1 MNTAKKQHRLEHVLE
16 HLKLCESTLNDD
28 ILNIDSSPSA
38 YLSSIR
44 EFTEAKSIVS
54 WFQQNE
60 ITEFKYWCYIT
71 SKIQRV
77 IFQNDHNKRINDSVL
92 FPTLMSDHHD
102 LIQWFAHYEGQSY
115 ISVIESH
122 KNIYFY
128 FYQFLLAIR
137 GDWDRLSERCNRIIS
152 DPPSK
157 YKIYMMEHQY
167 FLALAQG
174 NIDEMQKIL
183 YEMVSPRSLRSR
195 TNDESGYTQDLICT
209 PAVICAKIAW
219 LHGYHVEVDTP
230 YIPKEWLPIAPLNEY
245 IDQYDFLKKFD
256 IYQKI

>member
-1 MNTAKKQHRLEHVLE
+1 
-16 HLKLCESTLNDD
+16 
-28 ILNIDSSPSA
+28 
-38 YLSSIR
+38 
-44 EFTEAKSIVS
+44 
-54 WFQQNE
+54 
-60 ITEFKYWCYIT
+60 
-71 SKIQRV
+71 
-77 IFQNDHNKRINDSVL
+77 
-92 FPTLMSDHHD
+92 
-102 LIQWFAHYEGQSY
+102 
-115 ISVIESH
+115 
-122 KNIYFY
+122 
-128 FYQFLLAIR
+128 
-137 GDWDRLSERCNRIIS
+137 
-152 DPPSK
+152 
-157 YKIYMMEHQY
+157 MMEHQY